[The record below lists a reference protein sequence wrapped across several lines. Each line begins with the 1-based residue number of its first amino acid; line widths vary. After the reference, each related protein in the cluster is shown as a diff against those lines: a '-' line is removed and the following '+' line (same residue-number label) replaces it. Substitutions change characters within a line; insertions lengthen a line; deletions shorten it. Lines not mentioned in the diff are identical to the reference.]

1 VATLTIGITTI
12 MMPLRSVQ
20 ELPASMSAH
29 PKHPGPPGK
38 RIGVTDLTTFVQRA
52 FEAAGLTPEE
62 AEAAARP
69 LVIAD
74 LRGVESHGVA
84 RLPGFLRRLGE
95 GLIDPH
101 ARLTVDRESPSTL
114 ALCANNGLGLIVAAD
129 AMERC
134 IAKAETTG
142 ICITSVRQSNHFGIA
157 GTYAV
162 MAAEKRMGGMAM
174 TNASRL
180 VVPTFAKGPMLGTN
194 PLAFAVPTGS
204 GRPLVL
210 DMSTSTVAWGKI
222 EIARRAGL
230 PIPEG
235 WAFDADGR
243 PTTVAADVR
252 GLAPLGGNRL
262 SSGHKGYGL
271 SVMVDVLCGP
281 LSGNAWSFGIA
292 PSFSTGMSPGI
303 GHFFM
308 AWRIDAFRDLSEF
321 TADIDSMLDDLRSAP
336 IGEGQPSDR
345 VLVPGDPEA
354 EAEADNR
361 RLGIPIQDEV
371 MAELKAA
378 VEPLGIAFTLGD

>member
-1 VATLTIGITTI
+1 MTSRPETSAPGGTRIPDAT
-12 MMPLRSVQ
+12 
-20 ELPASMSAH
+20 
-29 PKHPGPPGK
+29 
-38 RIGVTDLTTFVQRA
+38 LTTFVEAA
-52 FEAAGLTPEE
+52 FHAAGLTPV
-62 AEAAARP
+62 EAATAARV

-84 RLPGFLRRLGE
+84 RLPGFLRRLGD

-101 ARLTVDRESPSTL
+101 AQLTVDRETPSTL
-114 ALCANNGLGLIVAAD
+114 ALCANNGLGLIVAGE

-142 ICITSVRQSNHFGIA
+142 ICVTTVRQSNHFGIA
-157 GTYAV
+157 GTWAA
-162 MAAEKRMGGMAM
+162 MAAERGMGGMAM

-235 WAFDADGR
+235 WAFDIDGR
-243 PTTVAADVR
+243 PTTVAADVK
-252 GLAPLGGNRL
+252 GLAPLGGTRV

-281 LSGNAWSFGIA
+281 LSGNAWSFDIA

-308 AWRIDAFRDLSEF
+308 AWRIDAFRDVDEF
-321 TADIDSMLDDLRSAP
+321 TAGVDAMLDALRSAAV
-336 IGEGQPSDR
+336 GEGQPSDR

-354 EAEADNR
+354 EAEEENR
-361 RLGIPIQDEV
+361 RLGIPIRDEV
-371 MAELKAA
+371 VAELKAA
-378 VEPLGIAFTLGD
+378 VEPLGVPFVLGDASAQSL

>member
-1 VATLTIGITTI
+1 MTSRSETNTPDGFRIAESHLVAFIAT
-12 MMPLRSVQ
+12 
-20 ELPASMSAH
+20 
-29 PKHPGPPGK
+29 
-38 RIGVTDLTTFVQRA
+38 A
-52 FEAAGLTPEE
+52 F
-62 AEAAARP
+62 AAARLTP
-69 LVIAD
+69 DEATTAARALVTAD

-114 ALCANNGLGLIVAAD
+114 ALCANNGLGLIVAGE

-142 ICITSVRQSNHFGIA
+142 ICVTTVRQSNHFGIA
-157 GTYAV
+157 GTWAA
-162 MAAEKRMGGMAM
+162 MAAERGMGGMAM

-180 VVPTFAKGPMLGTN
+180 VVPTFGKAPMLGTN
-194 PLAFAVPTGS
+194 PIAFAVPTGS

-235 WAFDADGR
+235 WAFDIDGR
-243 PTTVAADVR
+243 PTTVAADVK
-252 GLAPLGGNRL
+252 GLAPLGGNRV

-281 LSGNAWSFGIA
+281 MSGNAWSFDIA

-308 AWRIDAFRDLSEF
+308 AWRVDAFREPAEF
-321 TADIDSMLDDLRSAP
+321 TAEIDAMLDSLRTAP
-336 IGEGQPSDR
+336 VGEGQPSDR

-354 EAEADNR
+354 EAEERNR
-361 RLGIPIQDEV
+361 RLGIPIRDEV
-371 MAELKAA
+371 LAELRAA
-378 VEPLGIAFTLGD
+378 VEPLGVPFTLTGAPSTE

>member
-1 VATLTIGITTI
+1 MTANSKDNG
-12 MMPLRSVQ
+12 
-20 ELPASMSAH
+20 
-29 PKHPGPPGK
+29 HPGT
-38 RIGVTDLTTFVQRA
+38 RISDTDLAVFIRTA
-52 FEAAGLTPEE
+52 FEAAGLTPAE
-62 AEAAARP
+62 AEAAATP

-84 RLPGFLRRLGE
+84 RLPGFLRRLSQ

-101 ARLTVDRESPSTL
+101 ARLTVDRETPSTL
-114 ALCANNGLGLIVAAD
+114 ALCANNGLGLIVAVD

-134 IAKAETTG
+134 IAKADTTG
-142 ICITSVRQSNHFGIA
+142 ICLTTVRQSNHFGIA
-157 GTYAV
+157 GTYAA
-162 MAAEKRMGGMAM
+162 MAAEKNMGGMAM

-180 VVPTFAKGPMLGTN
+180 VVPTFARSPMLGTN

-235 WAFDADGR
+235 WAFDEEGR
-243 PTTVAADVR
+243 PTTVADDVK
-252 GLAPLGGNRL
+252 GLAPLGGTRI

-281 LSGNAWSFGIA
+281 LSGNPWSFEIA

-308 AWRIDAFRDLSEF
+308 AWRIDAFRDLAEF

-336 IGEGQPSDR
+336 VGESQPSDR

-354 EAEADNR
+354 EAEAENR
-361 RLGIPIQDEV
+361 RLGIPIKDEV
-371 MAELKAA
+371 IAELRTA
-378 VEPLGIAFTLGD
+378 VEPLGIAFTLGK

>member
-1 VATLTIGITTI
+1 MRARAETSEPGHYRI
-12 MMPLRSVQ
+12 P
-20 ELPASMSAH
+20 EPALA
-29 PKHPGPPGK
+29 
-38 RIGVTDLTTFVQRA
+38 A
-52 FEAAGLTPEE
+52 FIETAFGAAGLTPEE
-62 AEAAARP
+62 AATAARA

-101 ARLTVDRESPSTL
+101 ARLTVDREGPSTL
-114 ALCANNGLGLIVAAD
+114 ALCANNGLGLIVAGE
-129 AMERC
+129 AMDRC
-134 IAKAETTG
+134 IAKAEATG
-142 ICITSVRQSNHFGIA
+142 ICATTVRQSNHFGIA
-157 GTYAV
+157 GTWAA
-162 MAAEKRMGGMAM
+162 MAAERGMGGMAM

-235 WAFDADGR
+235 WAFDIDGR
-243 PTTVAADVR
+243 PTTEAAEVK
-252 GLAPLGGNRL
+252 GLAPLGGTRV

-281 LSGNAWSFGIA
+281 LSGNAWSFDIA

-308 AWRIDAFRDLSEF
+308 AWRIDAFRDADEF
-321 TADIDSMLDDLRSAP
+321 TAGIDAMLDALRSAP
-336 IGEGQPSDR
+336 VGEGQPSDR

-354 EAEADNR
+354 EAEERNR
-361 RLGIPIQDEV
+361 RLGIPVRHEV
-371 MAELKAA
+371 MAELEAA
-378 VEPLGIAFTLGD
+378 VEPLGVPFTIGESPA

>member
-1 VATLTIGITTI
+1 
-12 MMPLRSVQ
+12 
-20 ELPASMSAH
+20 MSAYFDH
-29 PKHPGPPGK
+29 PEHSRHNAPPGA
-38 RIGVTDLTTFVQRA
+38 RISEADLAA
-52 FEAAGLTPEE
+52 FIATAFAAAGLTPDE

-95 GLIDPH
+95 GLIDPL
-101 ARLTVDRESPSTL
+101 ARLTVDRETPSTL
-114 ALCANNGLGLIVAAD
+114 ALCANNGLGLIVAAE

-134 IAKAETTG
+134 IARAYSTG
-142 ICITSVRQSNHFGIA
+142 ICVTTVRQSNHFGIA
-157 GTYAV
+157 GTYAA
-162 MAAEKRMGGMAM
+162 MAAERGMGGMAM

-243 PTTVAADVR
+243 PTTVAAEVR
-252 GLAPLGGNRL
+252 GLAPLGGNRI

-308 AWRIDAFRDLSEF
+308 AWRIDAFRDLAGF
-321 TADIDSMLDDLRSAP
+321 TAEIDAMLDDLRSAP
-336 IGEGQPSDR
+336 VGEGQPSDR

-354 EAEADNR
+354 EAEEENR
-361 RLGIPIQDEV
+361 RLGIPIRDEV
-371 MAELKAA
+371 LAELKAA
-378 VEPLGIAFTLGD
+378 VEPLGIAFSLGD

>member
-1 VATLTIGITTI
+1 
-12 MMPLRSVQ
+12 
-20 ELPASMSAH
+20 MSFDPEH
-29 PKHPGPPGK
+29 DGPPGL
-38 RIGVTDLTTFVQRA
+38 RFTESDLTTFIETA
-52 FEAAGLTPEE
+52 FGAAGLTPGE
-62 AEAAARP
+62 AAAAARP

-84 RLPGFLRRLGE
+84 RLPGFLRRLDE

-101 ARLTVDRESPSTL
+101 ARLTVDRESASTL
-114 ALCANNGLGLIVAAD
+114 ALCANNGLGLIVAVD

-134 IAKAETTG
+134 IAKAESIG
-142 ICITSVRQSNHFGIA
+142 ICITTVRQSNHFGIA
-157 GTYAV
+157 GTYAA
-162 MAAEKRMGGMAM
+162 MAAERGMGGMAM

-180 VVPTFAKGPMLGTN
+180 VVPTFARSPMLGTN

-235 WAFDADGR
+235 WAVDADGR
-243 PTTVAADVR
+243 PTTVAADVK
-252 GLAPLGGNRL
+252 GLAPLGGKRV

-271 SVMVDVLCGP
+271 AVMVDVLCGP
-281 LSGNAWSFGIA
+281 LSGNAWSFAIA

-321 TADIDSMLDDLRSAP
+321 TAEIDSMLDDLRSAP
-336 IGEGQPSDR
+336 VGEGQPSDR

-354 EAEADNR
+354 DAEAENR
-361 RLGIPIQDEV
+361 RLGIPIRDEV
-371 MAELKAA
+371 IAELRAV
-378 VEPLGIAFTLGD
+378 VEPLGIAFALDEKSASQ